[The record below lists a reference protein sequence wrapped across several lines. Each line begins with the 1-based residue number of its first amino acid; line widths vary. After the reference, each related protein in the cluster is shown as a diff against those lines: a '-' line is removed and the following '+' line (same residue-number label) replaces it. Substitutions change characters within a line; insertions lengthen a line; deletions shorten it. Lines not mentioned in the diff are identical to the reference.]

1 MYLLRGNARL
11 MFPRSLS
18 RRNLVDRGD
27 QALCHA
33 SLPAENT
40 AAPGLQPL
48 SSMKP
53 AWIWCGTACWDGK
66 EMVLDEMVLLV
77 VMLLLEGLDEH
88 GHTRSRA
95 QWRGPGMLNEGLQR
109 VERGNPNQAK

>member
-1 MYLLRGNARL
+1 
-11 MFPRSLS
+11 
-18 RRNLVDRGD
+18 
-27 QALCHA
+27 
-33 SLPAENT
+33 
-40 AAPGLQPL
+40 
-48 SSMKP
+48 
-53 AWIWCGTACWDGK
+53 
-66 EMVLDEMVLLV
+66 MVLDEMVLLV